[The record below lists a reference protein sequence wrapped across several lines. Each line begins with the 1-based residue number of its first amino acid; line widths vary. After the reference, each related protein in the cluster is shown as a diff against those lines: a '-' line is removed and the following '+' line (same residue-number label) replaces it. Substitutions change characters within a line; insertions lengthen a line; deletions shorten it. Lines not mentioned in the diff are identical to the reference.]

1 MPSSLSNT
9 LAQLSNPS
17 PSNGSTGKRSA
28 QLDPATSYHSA
39 SDDESD
45 ASDDEDIEDDGLDV
59 GKSKRT
65 DKSHYVDV
73 GPSSRRRTQ
82 MDESGMLS
90 GSKYAGRTV
99 SASQAFDDASGS
111 EDEGGDDAEEA
122 SGISGSASDE
132 DLDSD
137 ESDEA
142 VGAAI
147 PEGSSAHKSAAIP
160 PASSSAAPLRVRF
173 AKDTQYKSSEADRGE
188 GGNTLAAAAQ
198 ADSELMSRLQAQTA
212 DDAQRGR
219 AVKEQYRQWEAAL
232 RARIQFQ
239 SFLKESVAL
248 CRDVNALSQ
257 IQTDPECA
265 ASYKS
270 LQSDLAQLNA
280 SIFSKR
286 AAIAEASDS
295 QVAAAFHQA
304 SSVLGKRPAS
314 GEAVR
319 DGDIDQSISA
329 FLSLHRVTAEKTCV
343 VLDAWS
349 TSGPS
354 GSSRELKAVNRAAG
368 EQVRSSLAQPESMK
382 RLLKR
387 TRVWRGA
394 DRLGEEGVAATS
406 YEPDENVFDDTDFY
420 SSLLRELLDS
430 KGEGASGSDGLMG
443 LTVRSKGPKRAVDT
457 RASKGRRLKY
467 EVHDKI
473 ANFMPPIPN
482 ETWTDEQRARLL
494 AQLSVAHGTLSAQ
507 RGASSE
513 GQKSSK
519 EHTLDHVDLA
529 GLRVFG

>member
-1 MPSSLSNT
+1 MSDNT
-9 LAQLSNPS
+9 LAQLSDPS
-17 PSNGSTGKRSA
+17 PSTGSTGKRSA
-28 QLDPATSYHSA
+28 QLGPSTSYHSA
-39 SDDESD
+39 SDNESD

-59 GKSKRT
+59 GKSNRA

-99 SASQAFDDASGS
+99 SASQAFDEASGS
-111 EDEGGDDAEEA
+111 EEEGDDDAEEA
-122 SGISGSASDE
+122 SGLSGSASDE
-132 DLDSD
+132 DLGSD

-142 VGAAI
+142 AGAAL
-147 PEGSSAHKSAAIP
+147 PAGSSADESAAIP
-160 PASSSAAPLRVRF
+160 PASSSAAPSRVRF
-173 AKDTQYKSSEADRGE
+173 TKDTQYKSSEADWGE

-219 AVKEQYRQWEAAL
+219 AVKEQYRQWEASL
-232 RARIQFQ
+232 RARIQFH
-239 SFLKESVAL
+239 SFLTESVAL

-286 AAIAEASDS
+286 AAIAQASDS

-319 DGDIDQSISA
+319 DEDIDQSISA
-329 FLSLHRVTAEKTCV
+329 FLSLHRVTADKTCE

-368 EQVRSSLAQPESMK
+368 EQVRSSLAQPESME

-394 DRLGEEGVAATS
+394 DRLGEEGVAAAAYS
-406 YEPDENVFDDTDFY
+406 DEPDENVFDDTDFY

-430 KGEGASGSDGLMG
+430 KGEGAAGSDGLMG
-443 LTVRSKGPKRAVDT
+443 LTIRSKGPKRAVDT

-494 AQLSVAHGTLSAQ
+494 AQLSAAHGTLSAHS
-507 RGASSE
+507 GASSE
-513 GQKSSK
+513 GQTSSK